1 MCQSLVNRIQHAQRD
16 NSFYFAPLLP
26 EQVIREAFAEASEL
40 ELEREG
46 TVYTLPVVVWM
57 FLAQVLCPDHS
68 CRPTVGRLIAWLVGQ
83 GRKACSA
90 ETGTYC
96 TARGQLSEEGC
107 HKLLTSAAGSID
119 ETAEESWHWHGH
131 RVRIV
136 DGTTATM
143 PDTPDNQHDYP
154 QQAAQKPGCGQ
165 PIMRMVVLF
174 SLATGVAMELAM
186 TRYKGKKTGENS
198 LFRNQ
203 ISQALEPGDVLLG
216 DRFFSSWFDITL
228 LQMRGIQSVL
238 RKHQMRKTDFRTGAR
253 IGRDDHLVVWNKPQR
268 ASWMSQEQYDS
279 LPDELVLREVRIR
292 VHQRGFRSKTIIV
305 VTTLWDHSKYTSD
318 EIAEL
323 FRRRWQAE
331 LHLRSL
337 KSHLQ
342 MEHLRCKKPERVRNE
357 VRMHLLAYNLIR
369 GTMIE
374 SSRQANTKPW
384 HISFKGTVQTVNE
397 FLPGYLQVTDI
408 ESWVQAMYKAIATHI
423 VGNRPDRIEPRV
435 VKRRPKSYK
444 LMNKPR
450 AVLRNS
456 LPTKGI

>member
-1 MCQSLVNRIQHAQRD
+1 
-16 NSFYFAPLLP
+16 
-26 EQVIREAFAEASEL
+26 
-40 ELEREG
+40 
-46 TVYTLPVVVWM
+46 M

-107 HKLLTSAAGSID
+107 HKLLTSTARAID
-119 ETAEESWHWHGH
+119 STAEESWLWHGH
-131 RVRIV
+131 RVRVV
-136 DGTTATM
+136 DGATATM
-143 PDTPDNQHDYP
+143 PDTPENQHNYP
-154 QQAAQKPGCGQ
+154 QQAAQAPGCGQ

-174 SLATGVAMELAM
+174 SLATGVALELAM
-186 TRYKGKKTGENS
+186 TRYKGKLTGENS
-198 LFRNQ
+198 LFRNHV
-203 ISQALEPGDVLLG
+203 SHALEAGDVLLG
-216 DRFFSSWFDITL
+216 DRFFSSWFDIAM
-228 LQMRGIQSVL
+228 LQQRGIESAV

-253 IGRDDHLVVWNKPQR
+253 IGRDDHLVVWPKPQR
-268 ASWMSQEQYDS
+268 PSWMSQEQHDS

-305 VTTLWDHSKYTSD
+305 VTTLWDHEKYSAD

-337 KSHLQ
+337 KTHLQ

-369 GTMIE
+369 GTMVDAAL
-374 SSRQANTKPW
+374 QARLQPW
-384 HISFKGTVQTVNE
+384 QISFKGTVQTVNE
-397 FLPGYLQVTDI
+397 FLPGYLQVSDI
-408 ESWVQAMYKAIATHI
+408 ESWVRIMLKMIATHI
-423 VGNRPDRIEPRV
+423 VGDRPDRVEPRV
-435 VKRRPKSYK
+435 VKRRPKGYK

-450 AVLRNS
+450 HELRKS
-456 LPTKGI
+456 LPTLGI